1 MNLLAWSL
9 SLSLL
14 ILLMI
19 KAVDFQTSTV
29 CRQNAWLKSTEL
41 KTRVL
46 LHRPMD
52 KEMSLDP
59 KCRTFIR
66 RTGKEVSWQRLPSFK
81 RHEFHLKLKGKI

>member
-14 ILLMI
+14 VLLLI
-19 KAVDFQTSTV
+19 KAVDFQNSTV
-29 CRQNAWLKSTEL
+29 CRQNAWLKGTEL
-41 KTRVL
+41 KTGLL

-52 KEMSLDP
+52 KEVALDP
-59 KCRTFIR
+59 KCRTIIKR
-66 RTGKEVSWQRLPSFK
+66 HGKEVSWQRLPSFK

>member
-19 KAVDFQTSTV
+19 KAVDLQTSTV

-41 KTRVL
+41 KTRAL
-46 LHRPMD
+46 LHKPLE
-52 KEMSLDP
+52 KEIALDP

-66 RTGKEVSWQRLPSFK
+66 RTAQEVSWQRLPSIK